1 MFRRLRTRII
11 VFFVALL
18 AVVQVVAFLLV
29 NAANSTNARGKIDGE
44 LDVGQRIFA
53 RLLEQ
58 NRERLSQAARVMA
71 ADYALRQAIATDDV
85 ETVISALR
93 NHGNRINAD
102 MTMLVSMDRN
112 VVADTFARESSPH
125 QFEFPLLVD
134 RAAQYGSASAIELMN
149 GHAYQLVVVPVLAP
163 EPIAWIVLGFVVD
176 NALAAELRQLTAL
189 EVSFLES
196 TDAGHWRVLASTLGG
211 QDASLTSA
219 LPDLPAAKEIHRIGD
234 ADHEQQIRVIPLDH
248 YGDRAL
254 VAVLQRS
261 VAEAIAA
268 FDRLRQTLIGLG
280 IMSLIVSIV
289 GSALIALSITRP
301 ISQLS
306 EAAERIQRGR
316 YDDPVTIVRSDE
328 IGVLATSINHM
339 REGIAAREQE
349 ILRLAYRDTLTQLPN
364 RSLFNDRL
372 RAAIN
377 SASAQSRSLAVLVM
391 DLDRFK
397 EINDTLG
404 HTVGDHVLREVAR
417 LLSEAVHRPESIARL
432 GGDEFAVLLEEA
444 DQRTAERLTQRIVQA
459 LEPPIDYQG
468 QLLDVGASIGLALY
482 PQHGTDSGTLLRNAD
497 IAMYVAKRNKS
508 GVALFDPQYD
518 KHQQQHLSMLG
529 ELRRAVE
536 NGELRVFYQPKVTL
550 AISGTRSAEALLR
563 WEHPKRGFIPPTE
576 FIPFAEQ
583 TGYIKVLTRWV
594 LEEAIRQCGRWRA
607 NGLTMRISVNI
618 SARDLSNRDLPE
630 VIAQLLLQHGAPAE
644 QLCLEIT
651 ESGFMEDPAHARAVM
666 QRLHELGVK
675 LSIDDYGTG
684 YSSLAYIAQLPV
696 DELKIDRSFVS
707 RMTEDAMTTTIV
719 RSTIELGHS
728 LGLNV
733 VAEGVEDESGMK
745 VLKQYG
751 CDHIQG
757 YFFSRPLPPAKLEEW
772 LRTSKWGYPTTD
784 VASTSR
790 IARLRAPIKPA

>member
-11 VFFVALL
+11 FFFVALL
-18 AVVQVVAFLLV
+18 AVVQVVAFLAV
-29 NAANSTNARGKIDGE
+29 NAANSTNAREKIDGE
-44 LDVGQRIFA
+44 LEVGQRIFA

-58 NRERLSQAARVMA
+58 NRDRLSQAARVMA
-71 ADYALRQAIATDDV
+71 ADYALRSAIATDDV
-85 ETVISALR
+85 QTVISALR

-102 MTMLVSMDRN
+102 MTMLVSMDRT
-112 VVADTFARESSPH
+112 VVADTFAREANPH
-125 QFEFPLLVD
+125 QFEFPLLIE
-134 RAAQYGSASAIELMN
+134 RAVQYGSASSIELLN

-163 EPIAWIVLGFVVD
+163 EPIAWIVVGFVID
-176 NALAAELRQLTAL
+176 NALAGELRQLTAL

-196 TDAGHWRVLASTLGG
+196 TDAGRWRVLASTLNAH
-211 QDASLTSA
+211 DASFTAA
-219 LPDLPAAKEIHRIGD
+219 LPDLPSAKEIHSIGVGEQ
-234 ADHEQQIRVIPLDH
+234 EQQIRVIPLDH
-248 YGDRAL
+248 FGDRAL

-268 FDRLRQTLIGLG
+268 FDRLRTTLIALG
-280 IMSLIVSIV
+280 IMSLIASII
-289 GSALIALSITRP
+289 GSALIALSVTRP
-301 ISQLS
+301 ISHLS
-306 EAAERIQRGR
+306 EAAERIQEGR
-316 YDDPVTIVRSDE
+316 YEEPVTIVRSDE
-328 IGVLATSINHM
+328 IGALATSINHM

-372 RAAIN
+372 RAAIAA
-377 SASAQSRSLAVLVM
+377 ASAASRSLAVLVM

-397 EINDTLG
+397 EINDALG
-404 HTVGDHVLREVAR
+404 HTVGDHVLREFAR
-417 LLSEAVHRPESIARL
+417 LLSEAVRDPESIARL
-432 GGDEFAVLLEEA
+432 GGDEFAVLLENV
-444 DQRTAERLTQRIVQA
+444 DQQMAEHLTQQIARA
-459 LEPPIDYQG
+459 FEPPIDYQG

-482 PQHGTDSGTLLRNAD
+482 PQHGADSGTLLRNAD

-536 NGELRVFYQPKVTL
+536 RGELRVFYQPKVTL

-563 WEHPKRGFIPPTE
+563 WEHPTRGFIPPGE

-594 LEEAIRQCGRWRA
+594 LEESIRQCGRWRA
-607 NGLTMRISVNI
+607 NGQPVRVSVNI
-618 SARDLSNRDLPE
+618 SARDLSNRDLPD
-630 VIAQLLLQHGAPAE
+630 VIAQLLLQNATPAE
-644 QLCLEIT
+644 LLCLEIT
-651 ESGFMEDPAHARAVM
+651 ESGFMEDPTHARAVM
-666 QRLHELGVK
+666 QRLHDLGVK

-696 DELKIDRSFVS
+696 HELKIDRSFIS

-733 VAEGVEDESGMK
+733 VAEGVEDEAGVK

-751 CDHIQG
+751 CDHLQG
-757 YFFSRPLPPAKLEEW
+757 YFFSPPLPPAKFEEW
-772 LRTSKWGYPTTD
+772 LRASKWGYPTAD
-784 VASTSR
+784 VGSTSR
-790 IARLRAPIKPA
+790 ITRLKLPTRPI

>member
-18 AVVQVVAFLLV
+18 AVVQVVAFLAV
-29 NAANSTNARGKIDGE
+29 NAANSTNAREKIDGE
-44 LDVGQRIFA
+44 LEVGQRIFA

-58 NRERLSQAARVMA
+58 NRDRLSQAARVMA
-71 ADYALRQAIATDDV
+71 ADYALRSAIATDDV
-85 ETVISALR
+85 QTVISALR

-102 MTMLVSMDRN
+102 MTMLVSMDRT
-112 VVADTFARESSPH
+112 VVADTFAREANPH
-125 QFEFPLLVD
+125 QFEFPLLIE
-134 RAAQYGSASAIELMN
+134 RAVQYGNASSIELLN

-163 EPIAWIVLGFVVD
+163 EPIAWIVVGFVID
-176 NALAAELRQLTAL
+176 NALAGELRQLTAL

-196 TDAGHWRVLASTLGG
+196 TDAGRWRVLASTLSAH
-211 QDASLTSA
+211 DASFTA
-219 LPDLPAAKEIHRIGD
+219 DLPGLPSAREIHSIG
-234 ADHEQQIRVIPLDH
+234 AGEQEQQVRVIPLDH
-248 YGDRAL
+248 FGDRAL

-268 FDRLRQTLIGLG
+268 FDRLRTTLIALG
-280 IMSLIVSIV
+280 MMSLIASII
-289 GSALIALSITRP
+289 GSALIALSVTRP
-301 ISQLS
+301 ISHLS
-306 EAAERIQRGR
+306 DAAERIQKGR
-316 YDDPVTIVRSDE
+316 YEEPVTIVRSDE
-328 IGVLATSINHM
+328 IGALATSINHM

-372 RAAIN
+372 RAAIAA
-377 SASAQSRSLAVLVM
+377 ASAASHSLAVLVM

-404 HTVGDHVLREVAR
+404 HTVGDHVLREFAR
-417 LLSEAVHRPESIARL
+417 LLSEAVRNPESIARL
-432 GGDEFAVLLEEA
+432 GGDEFAVLLENV
-444 DQRTAERLTQRIVQA
+444 DQRMAEHLTQQIARA
-459 LEPPIDYQG
+459 FEPPIDYQG

-482 PQHGTDSGTLLRNAD
+482 PQHGADSGTLLRNAD

-508 GVALFDPQYD
+508 GIAVFDPHYD

-536 NGELRVFYQPKVTL
+536 RGELRVFYQPKVTL
-550 AISGTRSAEALLR
+550 AIAGTRSAEALLR
-563 WEHPKRGFIPPTE
+563 WEHPTRGFIPPGD

-594 LEEAIRQCGRWRA
+594 LEESIRQCGRWRA
-607 NGLTMRISVNI
+607 NGQPVRVSVNI
-618 SARDLSNRDLPE
+618 SARDLSNRDLPD
-630 VIAQLLLQHGAPAE
+630 VIAQLLLQNATPAE
-644 QLCLEIT
+644 LICLEIT
-651 ESGFMEDPAHARAVM
+651 ESGFMEDPTHARAVM
-666 QRLHELGVK
+666 QRLHDLGVK

-696 DELKIDRSFVS
+696 HELKIDRAFIS

-733 VAEGVEDESGMK
+733 VAEGVEDEAGMK

-751 CDHIQG
+751 CDHLQG
-757 YFFSRPLPPAKLEEW
+757 YFFSPPLPPAKFEDW

-784 VASTSR
+784 VGSTSR
-790 IARLRAPIKPA
+790 ITRLRVPIKPA

>member
-18 AVVQVVAFLLV
+18 AVVQVAAFLLV
-29 NAANSTNARGKIDGE
+29 NAANSTNARDKIDGE
-44 LDVGQRIFA
+44 LDVGERIFA

-58 NRERLSQAARVMA
+58 NRDRLSQAARVMA

-85 ETVISALR
+85 QTVISALR

-112 VVADTFARESSPH
+112 VVADTFAHETNPH

-134 RAAQYGSASAIELMN
+134 RAAQYGSASSIELMN

-196 TDAGHWRVLASTLGG
+196 TDAGHWRVLASTLSA
-211 QDASLTSA
+211 QEASLA
-219 LPDLPAAKEIHRIGD
+219 AVLPDLPEATEIHRIGD
-234 ADHEQQIRVIPLDH
+234 TDREQQIRVIPLDH
-248 YGDRAL
+248 FGDRAL
-254 VAVLQRS
+254 AAVLQRS
-261 VAEAIAA
+261 VAEAVAP
-268 FDRLRQTLIGLG
+268 FGRLRHTLIGLG
-280 IMSLIVSIV
+280 IMSLIASII
-289 GSALIALSITRP
+289 GSAVIAMGITRP
-301 ISQLS
+301 ISELS
-306 EAAERIQRGR
+306 ETAERIQRGR
-316 YDDPVTIVRSDE
+316 YDDPITIVRSDE

-372 RAAIN
+372 RAAIQ
-377 SASAQSRSLAVLVM
+377 SASTQSRSLAVLVM

-417 LLSEAVHRPESIARL
+417 LLCEAVPKPEAIARL
-432 GGDEFAVLLEEA
+432 GGDEFAVLLEDA
-444 DQRTAERLTQRIVQA
+444 DQRTAERLTQRIIQA
-459 LEPPIDYQG
+459 FEPPLDYQG
-468 QLLDVGASIGLALY
+468 QHLDVGASIGLALY

-508 GVALFDPQYD
+508 GVAIFDPQYD

-536 NGELRVFYQPKVTL
+536 QGELRVFYQPKVTL

-563 WEHPKRGFIPPTE
+563 WEHPKRGFIPPTD

-594 LEEAIRQCGRWRA
+594 LEETIRQCGRWRA
-607 NGLTMRISVNI
+607 NGFPIRVSVNI
-618 SARDLSNRDLPE
+618 SARDLTNRELPD
-630 VIAQLLLQHGAPAE
+630 VIAQLLLRYGTPAE

-666 QRLHELGVK
+666 QRLHDLGVK

-696 DELKIDRSFVS
+696 DELKIDRSFIS

-733 VAEGVEDESGMK
+733 VAEGVEDETGMK

-757 YFFSRPLPPAKLEEW
+757 YFFSRPLPAAKLEEW
-772 LRTSKWGYPTTD
+772 LHTSKWGYPTMD

-790 IARLRAPIKPA
+790 IARLRVPTKPA